1 MHNERDGVCAI
12 GCHKTISQGDT
23 DENGQRYTQQW
34 GAETVGCNTISKIS
48 IAIANDWVI
57 GGSATISS
65 RSNVQSGQHKSV
77 TTGTSAALRDRM
89 N

>member
-34 GAETVGCNTISKIS
+34 GAETVGCISNDM
-48 IAIANDWVI
+48 IANDWVI
-57 GGSATISS
+57 GGSSTTVEGLMYSLSSISPQP
-65 RSNVQSGQHKSV
+65 RVRV
-77 TTGTSAALRDRM
+77 LLYVIR
-89 N
+89 